1 MKFENKN
8 IAGTP
13 EILANDHY
21 AADTISFT
29 AATDISDS
37 WKDGNIIK
45 AGAIVPK
52 NDATAKGVLLYDVD
66 VSKNPNGAVI
76 THGTVFSSKCE
87 TPSAEADLKLIIFK

>member
-1 MKFENKN
+1 MKFENKA
-8 IAGTP
+8 IAGSL

-21 AADTISFT
+21 SSDTISFT
-29 AATDISDS
+29 DAAEISEN
-37 WKDGNIIK
+37 WKNGNIIK

-66 VSKNPNGAVI
+66 ISKNPNGAVI

-87 TPSAEADLKLIIFK
+87 TPSADADLKQIIFK